1 LIAAASGVDAV
12 KFNNKKLVMKK
23 VMNTDNQSVPRVGVV
38 LSSGGIRGA
47 YAHTGFLLALQQLDI
62 SVSAVSGCSA
72 GALVGGVFASGK
84 NMQEWSEAMLNIK
97 QKEFWT
103 PSWAGF
109 LWSLLL
115 RKWRGYTGMSSTD
128 PALKFCQQ
136 QLQVKNF
143 NECKIPFSVLAKNL
157 ATGKKKVFTQGE
169 LAPCIVASAAIP
181 VFYKPV
187 KIGDDYYCDGA
198 LIDLAPT
205 DTICCT
211 HNLDVLIV
219 HHVAQRS
226 AGRPG
231 LEKVM
236 HQPWTLVT
244 ILNMLLYQQ
253 RPWYLSD
260 KPLIFRRCPCGCDA
274 IIIVIEPDLPELAWP
289 ITDTGS
295 EIMQAAHQ
303 QTNALLEPHLHAIK
317 QDALSM
323 NHLIED
329 VSVRY

>member
-1 LIAAASGVDAV
+1 
-12 KFNNKKLVMKK
+12 
-23 VMNTDNQSVPRVGVV
+23 MNTDNQLSPRVGVV

-47 YAHTGFLLALQQLDI
+47 YAHTGFLLALQQLGI

-84 NMQEWSEAMLNIK
+84 NMQEWSEAMLNIQ
-97 QKEFWT
+97 QKEFWM
-103 PSWAGF
+103 PSWTGF
-109 LWSLLL
+109 LWSLLAK
-115 RKWRGYTGMSSTD
+115 KWKGFTGMSSTN

-136 QLQVKNF
+136 QLQVQTF
-143 NECKIPFSVLAKNL
+143 DECKIPFSALAKNL

-187 KIGDDYYCDGA
+187 KIDDDYYCDGA

-205 DTICCT
+205 DTICCK

-219 HHVAQRS
+219 HHVAQRN
-226 AGRPG
+226 AGRSG
-231 LEKVM
+231 LKKVM
-236 HQPWTLVT
+236 QQPWTLVT

-253 RPWYLSD
+253 RPWYLSE
-260 KPLIFRRCPCGCDA
+260 KPLVFRRCPCGCDA

-289 ITDTGS
+289 ITDTGA
-295 EIMQAAHQ
+295 EIMQAARQ
-303 QTNALLEPHLHAIK
+303 QADELLQPHLQAIK

-323 NHLIED
+323 SPLIED
-329 VSVRY
+329 VPVKY